1 MNKAG
6 LASTAAIYTTPGYSA
21 PEVSVPRMV
30 VSYFDCRADIWSL
43 GVLMFHM
50 IVPGGITFP
59 DPLARAEKIVDY
71 KTMGLFQE
79 DMKDIMLK
87 ASDPPS
93 VDVMN
98 LVLKA
103 SSWCIFVFS
112 IDNLSTPRCVR

>member
-1 MNKAG
+1 
-6 LASTAAIYTTPGYSA
+6 
-21 PEVSVPRMV
+21 
-30 VSYFDCRADIWSL
+30 
-43 GVLMFHM
+43 MFHM
-50 IVPGGITFP
+50 IVPRGITFP
-59 DPLARAEKIVDY
+59 DPLARAEKFVDY

-79 DMKDIMLK
+79 DMKDSMLK

-112 IDNLSTPRCVR
+112 AESLITFLHPDV